1 MNIFNPFSLLFG
13 LLFSQCSSASTNDD
27 GPRPITPDERI
38 NLLKLI
44 KTNNAD
50 GIKSFFTAK
59 ENLKIDYSLITF
71 KHTDDP
77 EAADIHGFTPLQAA
91 IFYCQKESIDFLLP
105 VQYTAKWTTFSA
117 FGYSNAELAAKHC
130 PKLIIDYVNTGT
142 GYHELFKNLTANQ
155 LYNIFV
161 SSQQYP
167 AHIRESIRNFLV
179 EYLTRN
185 PDDKS
190 NLLNEFVDVWIEN
203 KTDESPSIA
212 LLWKRIEFDVSDIN
226 LDEVPVVQGESLK
239 TIALK
244 LLKAGHSNEF
254 KLIWE
259 SFDPNDA
266 DDLLMNGISHLSPS
280 DFIDGAY
287 RQHNQQNFRPFN
299 DVQTTAEN
307 ITIFVNSITD
317 LITDSLS
324 GMLKRLEPIIHS
336 FINIGTVQRIS
347 GKYLPHFYHYVFS
360 KYPRID
366 TMIFFT
372 GSRYQ
377 IISTGD
383 NEPIDPNEMVSI
395 KNAFREDDPQ
405 ILEASLVRLHRISNK
420 YNSLNLRLEYKPFKL
435 SLIKAAVMLKK
446 PRILAH
452 LMTKNFG
459 KESLNSS
466 TKFQMTALEM
476 AACYVPD
483 FLIEHIAPI
492 IGSDCQ
498 ERLKAANNL
507 IAMFTELKFQK
518 CPSGSKNAPVVLK
531 ALLTS
536 AVPEEVRCIN
546 FGEKDYVQESI
557 KLHHPIEVIQAFWET
572 GLYKDIDAYIY
583 LAVKKGNYR
592 LLEYFVEKLNG
603 ADSNF
608 LKYGLINW
616 IRFTDGIPTTGN
628 LKMLEFFISY
638 KETDINARDPVS
650 GQSAL
655 SLATQNRNLWI
666 VKRLLLEKDLNV
678 NETDLNSGKTAI
690 HHAVNQF
697 SEIFNDMESEI
708 VSFSQINQDEYHRIL
723 IKTVLDE
730 FGLDVIPQ
738 AGQAMVTNILFGV
751 FIGWI
756 ESLNLRFFGD
766 AEMLEILDLFQKWM
780 QTYST
785 ENIMSL
791 VKLKELARIS
801 PNHGFLHNVLLAHPD
816 IDSTIEDSQHNDL
829 IKLTKYR
836 TINLRD
842 NPGAFTEMAR
852 AHLRFMK
859 IEAVKGSS
867 KKQKH
872 IALAAISSL
881 IIGSA
886 SVGIIRWMI

>member
-1 MNIFNPFSLLFG
+1 MFFI
-13 LLFSQCSSASTNDD
+13 LLFSQFSSASTNDY
-27 GPRPITPDERI
+27 GPRPITQDERI

-44 KTNNAD
+44 KNNDAD

-77 EAADIHGFTPLQAA
+77 ESADIHGFTPLQAA

-117 FGYSNAELAAKHC
+117 FGYSHAELAAKHC
-130 PKLIIDYVNTGT
+130 PKLIIDHVNTGAD
-142 GYHELFKNLTANQ
+142 YDKLFENLTANQ
-155 LYNIFV
+155 LYNIFI

-167 AHIRESIRNFLV
+167 AHFRESIRKFLV
-179 EYLTRN
+179 ENLIRN
-185 PDDKS
+185 PDGTS
-190 NLLNEFVDVWIEN
+190 NLLNDFVDIWIEN
-203 KTDESPSIA
+203 KTDESPSIS
-212 LLWKRIEFDVSDIN
+212 LLWKQIE
-226 LDEVPVVQGESLK
+226 LDSLNIDLNEVPLVQVNINTESLK
-239 TIALK
+239 EIALK
-244 LLKAGHSNEF
+244 LLKEGHSNEF

-266 DDLLMNGISHLSPS
+266 DDLLVNGISHLSPS
-280 DFIDGAY
+280 DFVDGAY
-287 RQHNQQNFRPFN
+287 RQHNRQNFRSFN

-307 ITIFVNSITD
+307 ITRFVNSITD
-317 LITDSLS
+317 LIIDSFS
-324 GMLKRLEPIIHS
+324 GMLKKFQAAIHS
-336 FINIGTVQRIS
+336 FINVGTVQRIS
-347 GKYLPHFYHYVFS
+347 GKYFPHFYHYVFS

-372 GSRYQ
+372 GSQYQ

-383 NEPIDPNEMVSI
+383 DAPIDPNEMVNI
-395 KNAFREDDPQ
+395 KNAFKHDEPQ
-405 ILEASLVRLHRISNK
+405 ILDASLLRLHRISNQ

-452 LMTKNFG
+452 LMTKLSG

-483 FLIEHIAPI
+483 FLVEHIVPI

-518 CPSGSKNAPVVLK
+518 CPTGAKHAPVVLK

-583 LAVKKGNYR
+583 LAIKKGNYR

-603 ADSNF
+603 ADSNT
-608 LKYGLINW
+608 LKYGLLNW
-616 IRFTDGIPTTGN
+616 IRFTDGIPTTDN

-638 KETDINARDPVS
+638 KETDINARDPFS

-666 VKRLLLEKDLNV
+666 VKRLLLEKNLNV
-678 NETDLNSGKTAI
+678 NGTDLNSGKTAL
-690 HHAVNQF
+690 HHAVDRF

-708 VSFSQINQDEYHRIL
+708 VSFSQITVDEYNRIM
-723 IKTVLDE
+723 ISTVLDE
-730 FGLDVIPQ
+730 FGLNVIPQ
-738 AGQAMVTNILFGV
+738 ELQKDLTKMLFTL
-751 FIGWI
+751 FIEWTRSI
-756 ESLNLRFFGD
+756 TYKFSSD
-766 AEMLEILDLFQKWM
+766 AEMLTILGLFQQWM
-780 QTYST
+780 QTYGT
-785 ENIMSL
+785 ENIMNL
-791 VKLKELARIS
+791 FKLKELARIS

-829 IKLTKYR
+829 IKLSKYR

-842 NPGAFTEMAR
+842 NPRAFTEMAR

-859 IEAVKGSS
+859 IDAVKGSS
-867 KKQKH
+867 KNQKH

-886 SVGIIRWMI
+886 SIGIIRWMI